1 MRRAAAGIGMPTLV
15 SNYVPPGVNITLQA
29 ENGMLGVGP
38 FPKSGQVPARAP
50 PPPLSCQHRWP
61 HVAVSRG
68 GGRRRKIA
76 I

>member
-1 MRRAAAGIGMPTLV
+1 MPTLV
-15 SNYVPPGVNITLQA
+15 SNYVPSGVNITLQA

-38 FPKSGQVPARAP
+38 FPNSGKVQPTPHPPLPPPALP
-50 PPPLSCQHRWP
+50 PPPLQHRWP
-61 HVAVSRG
+61 HVVVSRG

>member
-1 MRRAAAGIGMPTLV
+1 MPTLV
-15 SNYVPPGVNITLQA
+15 SNYVPSGVSITLQA

-38 FPKSGQVPARAP
+38 FPNSGKVPPPAP
-50 PPPLSCQHRWP
+50 PASVPPPSRQHRWP
-61 HVAVSRG
+61 HVVVSRG